1 MIDQD
6 AQLHD
11 LPYYWQEKLRQY
23 RVENKRLRE
32 RVNNS
37 DHIELSPRWQK
48 TLTDLRKEN
57 GKYRTERKA
66 LQAELASLR
75 ADQEAGRGA

>member
-1 MIDQD
+1 MIDQT
-6 AQLHD
+6 AQLHE
-11 LPYYWQEKLRQY
+11 LPDYWQDKIRQY

-32 RVNNS
+32 RVNNA

-48 TLTDLRKEN
+48 TLANLRREN

-66 LQAELASLR
+66 LLAELAAVR
-75 ADQEAGRGA
+75 AELEARNK